1 MQRGQ
6 ESYGPGYGPKYPA
19 ERAARG
25 QPLTRGPEASDTAA
39 SAARPL
45 SAHCTA
51 GCAPLKRW
59 KHSAARSTCAAAPN
73 VRSSPLGAT
82 RCASTARVQGV
93 RAGDLAEGGQGHWEE
108 GGARAA
114 PCRPL
119 WYDHA
124 SSVRATQGDGA
135 ARRGGV
141 PPPTTL
147 SSVTTAPPASP
158 GPQPPPELPLALCG
172 PSGEAGHAGSSRPK
186 RTRRR

>member
-1 MQRGQ
+1 MCGFEVVSLLEVLEVFEGGMQRGQ

-39 SAARPL
+39 SAAHPL

-82 RCASTARVQGV
+82 RCASTARVKGV

-158 GPQPPPELPLALCG
+158 A
-172 PSGEAGHAGSSRPK
+172 SS
-186 RTRRR
+186 